1 MDCSGLIQPDQLTPN
16 TSSPINTYGGQ
27 GLTKN
32 GLSTKEIEKHTIIY
46 MAGTNPNA
54 LPQEHQRG
62 LVKEPIAVNP
72 ASHDQKLKAMSR
84 LNFGKLYTV
93 EHNIRAMNVGM
104 VTKDSMPNL
113 MLYFHNFC
121 EEAA

>member
-1 MDCSGLIQPDQLTPN
+1 MYCSDLIQPDQLTLN

-27 GLTKN
+27 GLTKH
-32 GLSTKEIEKHTIIY
+32 GLSSEEIRRHAVIY
-46 MAGTNPNA
+46 MTGTNPNA
-54 LPQEHQRG
+54 LPQERQKG
-62 LVKEPIAVNP
+62 LVKQPIAVNP

-84 LNFGKLYTV
+84 LNFGKFYTV

-113 MLYFHNFC
+113 MLYFHNVC
-121 EEAA
+121 EEVA